1 MAQGDKKSDNKDA
14 ARDKEVSGVAL
25 LYKAFRVLDAVAD
38 SRTPPRVADL
48 LQLTDLS
55 KGTLY
60 RVVQAL
66 VDRRY
71 LRVDP
76 NDQSY
81 RLGTRL
87 FDMAHAVWEGFDLRR
102 AAASELVDLRE
113 RTGETT
119 RLAIMD
125 RYEALFIDQADGLH
139 ELRVNGGVG
148 SRYPLH
154 ATAAGKAIL
163 SALEPVHLAETLAR
177 LPLSEL
183 TPATIVDGD
192 EFRAHLSIVRARGYA
207 TSVDE
212 RVTGIS
218 SVAAPILDA
227 RKVPIG
233 AIVVT
238 GPSTRLTNDDLE
250 SIGRDLIAA
259 ARRIAGNAGLFSEA
273 YSVSTAP
280 RPPKQISDDVT
291 CALPFKAV
299 QGESPLWVPGQDI
312 LYWVDVLAP
321 ALHIFNPRIQ
331 HNRTIPLRFIV
342 SAVAKISE
350 TKVLLITQNGVYALN
365 LRNNEMTFLVDPEP
379 ETPTQRLNDAKVD
392 RGGRLWVGSMAID
405 GTPGHGALYSV
416 DSQLK
421 VIQHVDGLTMPNG
434 IGWSP
439 DNKWMY
445 FVDSVTCKIYRAR
458 FDLASGKL
466 SERTVFMNTAPEKG
480 RPGGL
485 TVDSNGSIWVAMYDG
500 WCIDRFSPD
509 GTLEE
514 SIAVPVPRP
523 TSCIFGGP
531 DMDILYVT
539 SARIR
544 LSAERISEGP
554 WSGSVL
560 AIRTKRHGFPEQ
572 AFIVGKEHKM
582 AKKREALHSLS
593 RQATDDPSA

>member
-1 MAQGDKKSDNKDA
+1 MAQGEKTSDGKEVV
-14 ARDKEVSGVAL
+14 REHKEVSGVAL

-60 RVVQAL
+60 RVLQAL

-87 FDMAHAVWEGFDLRR
+87 FDMAHSVWEGFDLRR
-102 AAASELVDLRE
+102 AAASELVELRD

-154 ATAAGKAIL
+154 ATAAGKAML
-163 SALEPVHLAETLAR
+163 SALEPVHLAETLSR

-192 EFRAHLSIVRARGYA
+192 EFRSHLSMVRARGYA

-238 GPSTRLTNDDLE
+238 GPSTRLNHDDLD

-259 ARRIAGNAGLFSEA
+259 ARRIAGNAGLFSDA

-280 RPPKQISDDVT
+280 RPPKQISENVT
-291 CALPFKAV
+291 CALPFKAL
-299 QGESPLWVPGQDI
+299 QGEGPLWIPGQDL

-321 ALHIFNPRIQ
+321 ALHIFNPRMQ
-331 HNRTIPLRFIV
+331 HNRTVPLRFIV
-342 SAVAKISE
+342 SAVAQISD
-350 TKVLLITQNGVYALN
+350 TSVLLITQNGLYALN

-379 ETPTQRLNDAKVD
+379 GTSTNRLNDAKVD
-392 RGGRLWVGSMAID
+392 RAGRLWVGSMAID

-416 DSQLK
+416 DSRLR
-421 VIQHVDGLTMPNG
+421 VVQHVNGLTIPNG

-439 DNKWMY
+439 DNTWMY
-445 FVDSVTCKIYRAR
+445 FADSGTNTIFRCRY
-458 FDLASGKL
+458 DLATGQL
-466 SERTVFMNTAPEKG
+466 SERTVFIRTAPEKG

-485 TVDSNGSIWVAMYDG
+485 TVDSQGAIWVAMYDG
-500 WCIDRFSPD
+500 WCVDRFSAAGD
-509 GTLEE
+509 LEE
-514 SIAVPVPRP
+514 SVAMPIPRP
-523 TSCIFGGP
+523 TSCMFGGP
-531 DMDILYVT
+531 EMNILYVT

-554 WSGSVL
+554 LSGSIL
-560 AIRTKRHGFPEQ
+560 AIRTARQGFAEQ
-572 AFIVGKEHKM
+572 AFVMDSEQM
-582 AKKREALHSLS
+582 
-593 RQATDDPSA
+593 P